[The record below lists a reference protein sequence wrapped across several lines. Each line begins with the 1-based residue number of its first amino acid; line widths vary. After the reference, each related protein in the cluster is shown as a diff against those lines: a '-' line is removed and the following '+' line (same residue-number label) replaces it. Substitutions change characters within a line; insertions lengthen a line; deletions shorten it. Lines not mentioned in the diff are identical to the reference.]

1 MQKISG
7 TGTAGRPERRSL
19 WRTENVCTGRT
30 VTGWYAACAE
40 YFAVDPTIVR
50 LVWAI
55 VTLFGIA
62 PGVIAYIV
70 AAIIIPQNP
79 YV

>member
-1 MQKISG
+1 MENGK
-7 TGTAGRPERRSL
+7 RLCRSN
-19 WRTENVCTGRT
+19 RDRMVCG
-30 VTGWYAACAE
+30 VCGGIAE